1 MINSLSES
9 ITLSINLKGNLLSL
23 KTPLVMGI
31 LNITNDSFYK
41 KSRFI
46 GNDNIIEVAQQ
57 MFNAGATIIDI
68 GAASSRP
75 GAKLIE
81 AEKEIETLLPV
92 LENLVKH
99 FPEAFF
105 SIDTYHSKTAK
116 YAVDAGAAMIND
128 ISSGSI
134 DKEMFSVIAA
144 LNVPYVMMHMQG
156 IPETMQDAPSYSN
169 VVKETLDYFI
179 EKVSL
184 ARQLGIKDVIIDPG
198 FGFGKALDHN
208 YLLLQQLHL
217 FNIFQ
222 VPILCGLSRKSI
234 VNKIIETN
242 PDNALNGT
250 TVLNTIA
257 LLNGANILRVHDVLE
272 AQQAVRLVQYY
283 LTTKGE

>member
-156 IPETMQDAPSYSN
+156 MPETMQDAPSYSN

-179 EKVSL
+179 AKVSL